1 MLLDYLISVNVQG
14 HLAAIGLLE
23 LLALQW
29 DSGWHT
35 PGSGLL
41 VVGLLLCRLG
51 VVDFANLV
59 ETLYDLLRRV
69 LARWLTLRRG

>member
-35 PGSGLL
+35 PRSGLL
-41 VVGLLLCRLG
+41 VVDLLLCRLG